1 MSFLTESFGVTQS
14 FVDAETAYR
23 RARMTADFAAV
34 ARHPVRPRR
43 PVVSRAVHGFVRRYR
58 SGPVIAG

>member
-1 MSFLTESFGVTQS
+1 MSFLPESLGTTQS

-23 RARMTADFAAV
+23 RARVTADFAAV

-43 PVVSRAVHGFVRRYR
+43 PVVPRAVHGFVRRYR
-58 SGPVIAG
+58 SRAAVAV